1 MGYNDTRKVTTTVT
15 TQVWSGGRWV
25 NESKTETVEIEERSG
40 D

>member
-1 MGYNDTRKVTTTVT
+1 MGYRDVRKITTTVT
-15 TQVWSGGRWV
+15 TQVWGSGGWV